1 MTDLRNFTNY
11 SGYYAATIIQGKPV
25 TAAFYREFYQQLK
38 AYAANNGLYDF
49 INQELQTT
57 RIGLKDVKPLKNP
70 ANRVVEFYAALL
82 WPGHDLSVSMP
93 ILAANEVI
101 LAPIENIQKWSNF
114 AINKQMAARQFATLG
129 DMFIKCNTKLNQ
141 AGEVTAVYQSFLDP
155 TYVSEIETD
164 ERGFLTYLRM
174 DIPQYEED
182 IHGQE
187 KETVH
192 TEVWDKTAQTWRIWL
207 HEKGLDE
214 ELEKLGTPTRSGNF
228 EESFG
233 GDYIPIVYQE
243 FRKDGNGRCSGA
255 FVPAL
260 DKIDEINS
268 KATRLAQLL
277 FRHGKADKMLVS
289 DTTDANGRPLP
300 PPKIDGLV
308 SADNTVV
315 IQGEKFYKL
324 PSGYRIEHLIAQLDY
339 ESHLQA
345 IQGDMDELQQDLPEL
360 AYNRIAEA
368 SDLSG
373 RALRYMLEAAVSRL
387 LEARGNGEAAFVRAN
402 EMCLSIGQ
410 NAGLFRNLGTFES
423 GAFDHAFKPRPV
435 LTPDKLE
442 MAQTAVSWA
451 GAGATNFIETAK
463 YVGIPEETAVLMARS
478 DLEPNIPGGEPR

>member
-1 MTDLRNFTNY
+1 MTDLRHYTNY
-11 SGYYAATIIQGKPV
+11 AGYYSATIVQGKPPSSS
-25 TAAFYREFYQQLK
+25 FYRQFYQELK
-38 AYAANNGLYDF
+38 SYYMANGVYDF
-49 INQELQTT
+49 INNVLDAT
-57 RIGLKDVKPLKNP
+57 RISNKDVKGLRNP

-82 WPGHDLSVSMP
+82 WPGHDLDVSMP
-93 ILAANEVI
+93 ILASNEAI
-101 LAPIENIQKWSNF
+101 LEPIANIQKWSNF

-129 DMFIKCNTKLNQ
+129 DMFIKCNTKLDRDGN
-141 AGEVTAVYQSFLDP
+141 VTAVYQSFLDP

-164 ERGFLTYLRM
+164 ERGFLTHLRM

-182 IHGQE
+182 VHGQE
-187 KETVH
+187 KETVY
-192 TEVWDKTAQTWRIWL
+192 TEVWDKANQTWRIWT

-214 ELEKLGTPTRSGNF
+214 ELEKLGTPTRSGTF

-289 DTTDANGRPLP
+289 DVTDSSGRPIP
-300 PPKIDGLV
+300 PPKIDSLV

-339 ESHLQA
+339 ESHLAA
-345 IQGDMDELQQDLPEL
+345 IQGDLDELQQDLPEL

-410 NAGLFRNLGTFES
+410 FNNLWNIGTFES
-423 GAFDHAFKPRPV
+423 GAFNHAFKPRPV
-435 LTPDKLE
+435 LTPDKKE
-442 MAQTAVSWA
+442 MAETAVSWA

>member
-1 MTDLRNFTNY
+1 MTDLRQFTNY
-11 SGYYAATIIQGKPV
+11 SGYYAATIIQGKP
-25 TAAFYREFYQQLK
+25 TSAAFYREFYQQLK
-38 AYAANNGLYDF
+38 AYSANNGLYDF

-57 RIGLKDVKPLKNP
+57 RISWKDVKSLKNP

-82 WPGHDLSVSMP
+82 WPGHDLDVSMP
-93 ILAANEVI
+93 ILASNKGI
-101 LAPIENIQKWSNF
+101 LEPIANIQKWSNF

-182 IHGQE
+182 VHGME
-187 KETVH
+187 KETVY
-192 TEVWDKTAQTWRIWL
+192 TEVWDKANQTWRIWT

-214 ELEKLGTPTRSGNF
+214 ELEKLGTPTKSGTF

-289 DTTDANGRPLP
+289 DVTDSSGRPIP
-300 PPKIDGLV
+300 PPKIDSLV

-339 ESHLQA
+339 ESHLAA
-345 IQGDMDELQQDLPEL
+345 IQGDLDELQQDLPEL
-360 AYNRIAEA
+360 AYNRISEA

-410 NAGLFRNLGTFES
+410 FNNLWNIGTFES
-423 GAFDHAFKPRPV
+423 GAFNHAFKPRPV
-435 LTPDKLE
+435 LTPDKKE
-442 MAQTAVSWA
+442 MAETAGAWST
-451 GAGATNFIETAK
+451 AGATNFIETAK

-478 DLEPNIPGGEPR
+478 DLEVDIPGGEPR

>member
-93 ILAANEVI
+93 ILAANEAI

-155 TYVSEIETD
+155 TYVSEIKTD

-182 IHGQE
+182 VRGQE

-300 PPKIDGLV
+300 PPKIDSLV

-339 ESHLQA
+339 ESHLTA

-410 NAGLFRNLGTFES
+410 NAGLFKNLGTFES

-451 GAGATNFIETAK
+451 GAGATNFIEVAK

>member
-93 ILAANEVI
+93 ILAANEAI

-155 TYVSEIETD
+155 TYVSEIKTD

-192 TEVWDKTAQTWRIWL
+192 TEVWNKATQSWRIWL
-207 HEKGLDE
+207 HEKGLNE
-214 ELEKLGTPTRSGNF
+214 ELDKLGTPTRSGNF

-260 DKIDEINS
+260 DKIDEINM

-277 FRHGKADKMLVS
+277 FRHGKVDKMLVS

-451 GAGATNFIETAK
+451 GAGATNFIEVAK

>member
-1 MTDLRNFTNY
+1 MTDLRHFTSY
-11 SGYYAATIIQGKPV
+11 AGYYAATIIQGKPV
-25 TAAFYREFYQQLK
+25 TAAFYRQFYQELK
-38 AYAANNGLYDF
+38 AYYLNNDLYDF
-49 INQELQTT
+49 VNQLLTAT
-57 RIGLKDVKPLKNP
+57 RISNKDIKPLKNP

-93 ILAANEVI
+93 ILAGNEAI
-101 LAPIENIQKWSNF
+101 LEPISQIQKWSNF

-129 DMFIKCNTKLNQ
+129 DMFIKCNTKLN
-141 AGEVTAVYQSFLDP
+141 ADGEVTAVYQSFLDP
-155 TYVSEIETD
+155 TYVSELETD

-182 IHGQE
+182 LNGME

-192 TEVWDKTAQTWRIWL
+192 TEVWDKASQTWRIWM

-214 ELEKLGTPTRSGNF
+214 KVEKLGPPTKSGSF
-228 EESFG
+228 QESFG

-243 FRKDGNGRCSGA
+243 FRKDGNGRGSGA
-255 FVPAL
+255 FTPAL
-260 DKIDEINS
+260 TKIDEINI
-268 KATRLAQLL
+268 KATRLSQLL
-277 FRHGKADKMLVS
+277 FRHGKADKMLTS
-289 DTTDANGRPLP
+289 QAMDASGRPLP
-300 PPKIDGLV
+300 PPKVDSLT
-308 SADNTVV
+308 SADNTIT

-324 PSGYRIEHLIAQLDY
+324 PSGWSIEHLIANIDY

-345 IQGDMDELQQDLPEL
+345 IQGDLDELQQDLPEL
-360 AYNRIAEA
+360 AYNRISEA

-387 LEARGNGEAAFVRAN
+387 LEARGNGESAFVRAN

-410 NAGLFRNLGTFES
+410 FNGLWNIGSFEN

-442 MAQTAVSWA
+442 MAQTAVSWS

-463 YVGIPEETAVLMARS
+463 YVGIPEETAVAMARS
-478 DLEPNIPGGEPR
+478 DLEVEVPGDNPR

>member
-1 MTDLRNFTNY
+1 MTDLRQFTNY

-25 TAAFYREFYQQLK
+25 NAAFYREFYQQLK
-38 AYAANNGLYDF
+38 AYSASNGLYDF
-49 INQELQTT
+49 INNELQTT
-57 RIGLKDVKPLKNP
+57 RISLKDIKPLKNP

-82 WPGHDLSVSMP
+82 WPGHDLDVSMP
-93 ILAANEVI
+93 ILAANEGI
-101 LAPIENIQKWSNF
+101 LAPIEAIQKWSNF
-114 AINKQMAARQFATLG
+114 AINKQMVARQFATLG
-129 DMFIKCNTKLNQ
+129 DMFIKCNTKLDRDGN
-141 AGEVTAVYQSFLDP
+141 VTAVYQSFLDP

-182 IHGQE
+182 LNGME
-187 KETVH
+187 KETFH
-192 TEVWDKTAQTWRIWL
+192 TEVWDKQSQTWRIWM
-207 HEKGLDE
+207 HDKGIDEKLD
-214 ELEKLGTPTRSGNF
+214 KLGTPIKSGNF

-243 FRKDGNGRCSGA
+243 FRKDGNGRASSA

-260 DKIDEINS
+260 DKIDEINM

-289 DTTDANGRPLP
+289 DGVDANGRPLP
-300 PPKIDGLV
+300 PPKVDSLV
-308 SADNTVV
+308 SADSTVT

-324 PSGYRIEHLIAQLDY
+324 PSGWSIEHLIANIDFA
-339 ESHLQA
+339 SHLAA
-345 IQGDMDELQQDLPEL
+345 IQSDMDELQQDLPEL
-360 AYNRIAEA
+360 AYNRISEA

-410 NAGLFRNLGTFES
+410 SLGLFKGLGTFES
-423 GAFDHAFKPRPV
+423 GAFDHAFKARSV
-435 LTPDKLE
+435 LTPDRLE
-442 MAQTAVSWA
+442 LAQTAAAWQT
-451 GAGATNFIETAK
+451 AGATNFIETAK
-463 YVGIPEETAVLMARS
+463 YVGISEETAVLMARS
-478 DLEPNIPGGEPR
+478 DLEMDIPEGEPR

>member
-1 MTDLRNFTNY
+1 MTDLRQFTNY
-11 SGYYAATIIQGKPV
+11 SGYYAATIIQGKP
-25 TAAFYREFYQQLK
+25 TSAAFFREFYQQLK
-38 AYAANNGLYDF
+38 AYSANNGLYDF

-57 RIGLKDVKPLKNP
+57 RISWKDVRSLRNP
-70 ANRVVEFYAALL
+70 ANRVIEFYAALL
-82 WPGHDLSVSMP
+82 WPGHDLDVSMP
-93 ILAANEVI
+93 ILAANEAI
-101 LAPIENIQKWSNF
+101 LEPIEAIQKWSNF

-129 DMFIKCNTKLNQ
+129 DMFIKCNTKLDRDGN
-141 AGEVTAVYQSFLDP
+141 VTAVFQSFLDP

-182 IHGQE
+182 VLGQE
-187 KETVH
+187 KESVH
-192 TEVWDKTAQTWRIWL
+192 TEVWDKASQTWRIWM
-207 HEKGLDE
+207 HTEGLDKE
-214 ELEKLGTPTRSGNF
+214 IDKLGPPNRSGNF

-233 GDYIPIVYQE
+233 GDFIPIVYQE

-289 DTTDANGRPLP
+289 DLTDSSGRPLP
-300 PPKIDGLV
+300 PPKIDSLV

-339 ESHLQA
+339 ESHLAA
-345 IQGDMDELQQDLPEL
+345 IQGDLDELQQDLPEL
-360 AYNRIAEA
+360 AYNRISEA

-410 NAGLFRNLGTFES
+410 FNKLWNIGTFES
-423 GAFDHAFKPRPV
+423 GAFNHAFKPRPV
-435 LTPDKLE
+435 LTPDKKE
-442 MAQTAVSWA
+442 MAETAVAWS

-478 DLEPNIPGGEPR
+478 DLEVEVPGGEPR

>member
-11 SGYYAATIIQGKPV
+11 AGYYAATIIQGKPT

-38 AYAANNGLYDF
+38 AYAANNDLYTF
-49 INQELQTT
+49 INDNLKTT
-57 RIGLKDVKPLKNP
+57 RISWKDVKSLKNP

-93 ILAANEVI
+93 ILAANEAI

-182 IHGQE
+182 VHGME
-187 KETVH
+187 KETVY
-192 TEVWDKTAQTWRIWL
+192 TEVWDKANQTWRIWM

-214 ELEKLGTPTRSGNF
+214 DLEKLGTPTKSGNF
-228 EESFG
+228 QESFG

-289 DTTDANGRPLP
+289 DVTDSSGRPIP
-300 PPKIDGLV
+300 PPKIDSLV

-339 ESHLQA
+339 ESHLAA
-345 IQGDMDELQQDLPEL
+345 IQGDLDELQQDLPEL
-360 AYNRIAEA
+360 AYNRISEA

-410 NAGLFRNLGTFES
+410 FNNLWNIGTFES
-423 GAFDHAFKPRPV
+423 GAFNHAFKPRPV
-435 LTPDKLE
+435 LTPDKKE
-442 MAQTAVSWA
+442 MAETAVAWA

-478 DLEPNIPGGEPR
+478 DLEMDIPGGEPR